1 MEPGVFGTLT
11 PKQEELVNLLNGIGM
26 KRNVAKVLVFLSDLP
41 EASSREIERGTDLR
55 QPEVSIAMR
64 DLKEHEWV
72 NCRESKT
79 ENKGRPVKIYSIAL
93 GLNEITNILEEKKRQ
108 EAESQ
113 ITMINRMRECIES

>member
-1 MEPGVFGTLT
+1 MDNGNFGTLT
-11 PKQEELVNLLNGIGM
+11 PKQEELVSLLNGIGM
-26 KRNVAKVLVFLSDLP
+26 KRNVAKVLVFLSELP

-72 NCRESKT
+72 TCRESKT

-93 GLNEITNILEEKKRQ
+93 GLAEITNILEEKKRQ

-113 ITMINRMRECIES
+113 ISMINRMRECIES

>member
-1 MEPGVFGTLT
+1 MDNGNFGTLT

-26 KRNVAKVLVFLSDLP
+26 KRNVAKVLVFLSELP

-72 NCRESKT
+72 TCRESKT

-93 GLNEITNILEEKKRQ
+93 GLAEITNILEEKKRQ

-113 ITMINRMRECIES
+113 ISMINRMRECIES

>member
-1 MEPGVFGTLT
+1 MDNGNFGTLT
-11 PKQEELVNLLNGIGM
+11 PKQEELVSLLNGIGM
-26 KRNVAKVLVFLSDLP
+26 KRNVAKVLVFLSELQ

-72 NCRESKT
+72 TCRESKT
-79 ENKGRPVKIYSIAL
+79 ENKGRPVKIYSISKGL
-93 GLNEITNILEEKKRQ
+93 GDITNILEEKKRQ

-113 ITMINRMRECIES
+113 ISMINRMRECIQS

>member
-1 MEPGVFGTLT
+1 MESGVYGTLT
-11 PKQEELVNLLNGIGM
+11 PLQDEMVNLLVGVGM
-26 KRNVAKVLVFLSDLP
+26 KRNVAKVLVFLSELP

-64 DLKEHEWV
+64 ELKEQEWV
-72 NCRESKT
+72 TFRESKT

-93 GLNEITNILEEKKRQ
+93 GLAEITNILEQKKRQ

-113 ITMINRMRECIES
+113 ILMINRMRKCIES

>member
-1 MEPGVFGTLT
+1 MESGVFGTLT
-11 PKQEELVNLLNGIGM
+11 PLQDEMVNLLVGVGM
-26 KRNVAKVLVFLSDLP
+26 KRNVAKVLVFLSELS

-64 DLKEHEWV
+64 ELKEQEWV
-72 NCRESKT
+72 TFRESKT

-93 GLNEITNILEEKKRQ
+93 GLAEITNILEQKKRQ

-113 ITMINRMRECIES
+113 ISMINRMRKCIES